1 MKKTKYV
8 QNRFSAKKTHKL
20 LQYGMEL
27 SDDLSFGK
35 RMILCFCICVLKVSI
50 LPLSTILIFD
60 FGIVPT
66 VFVFHFKSIIIF
78 D

>member
-8 QNRFSAKKTHKL
+8 QNRVSAKKTHNL
-20 LQYGMEL
+20 LQYDMEL

-35 RMILCFCICVLKVSI
+35 RMRLCFFICVLRISI
-50 LPLSTILIFD
+50 LPLSTVLIFD